1 MSDKNTGLDT
11 LKDIKQMMERS
22 SRFISL
28 SGLSGIAA
36 GVCALIGA
44 WFAFHVISNS
54 SGHRDYDNYYPDMIA
69 LKEFMGYKLFRIAL
83 FTLIAAFILALIFT
97 WIKSKKNNVPIWG
110 TSSKRLIWNAAF
122 PLTAGGIFLLRM
134 IQLGYFGMIAPG
146 CLIFYGIALI
156 SASKYTL
163 GEVRYLGYCQ
173 VILGLINCWFL
184 GYGLYFWTIGFGV
197 LHIVYGA
204 MMWWKYE
211 RAVGGG
217 R

>member
-36 GVCALIGA
+36 GLCALAGA
-44 WFAFHVISNS
+44 WFAFDIIGNS
-54 SGHRDYDNYYPDMIA
+54 EGHREYNNYYPDIIA
-69 LKEFMGYKLFRIAL
+69 LKQFMGYKLFRIAL
-83 FTLIAAFILALIFT
+83 FTLIAAFVLALIFT
-97 WIKSKKNNVPIWG
+97 WIKSNKNNTPIWG
-110 TSSKRLIWNAAF
+110 ASSKRLLWNVAF
-122 PLTAGGIFLLRM
+122 PLVAGGIFLLRM

-146 CLIFYGIALI
+146 CLIFYGIALVN
-156 SASKYTL
+156 AGKYTL
-163 GEVRYLGYCQ
+163 GEVRYLGYCE

-211 RAVGGG
+211 RGL
-217 R
+217 